1 MNYFLSAFLLLTFA
15 FTKIYLFFAFIY
27 YKKYGTIPVYLL
39 NVSFFSIYYYSNLQL
54 GFIKTQNMIT
64 TFVKSVPFL
73 NNLLIY
79 INSDKSIY
87 TYTNVNEDLTICNK
101 FNQEQKIDYKRILHY
116 NPDDSKIKYI
126 ESLELEQANYNA
138 NQISQ
143 KAASIIENMQTS
155 NQLFASI
162 GGGAETASIDPSQIL
177 APALAA
183 ISAMV
188 LNVNEIDR
196 TLREFA
202 NSPITIPATLNKLTH
217 DILGTTTEYT
227 VRPGNVNF
235 HFNLEVSI
243 DTKELKSALQ
253 KAGMTTDHQ

>member
-87 TYTNVNEDLTICNK
+87 TYTNINEDLTICNK
-101 FNQEQKIDYKRILHY
+101 FNQEQKIDYKLILHY

-126 ESLELEQANYNA
+126 ESLELEQANYKFIMTEITIDDKKIVVHFTNDKY
-138 NQISQ
+138 NYLIVNN
-143 KAASIIENMQTS
+143 KLDKGFIIYFLKTHYNDLVKDLQTENYT
-155 NQLFASI
+155 I
-162 GGGAETASIDPSQIL
+162 KIIDH
-177 APALAA
+177 
-183 ISAMV
+183 
-188 LNVNEIDR
+188 NVNIVEFDNTKSLFINKNVYEI
-196 TLREFA
+196 L
-202 NSPITIPATLNKLTH
+202 
-217 DILGTTTEYT
+217 
-227 VRPGNVNF
+227 
-235 HFNLEVSI
+235 
-243 DTKELKSALQ
+243 
-253 KAGMTTDHQ
+253 